1 MLAVAAMTLTS
12 MHVTADLHS
21 PRQTRATWLLAT
33 ITAGLVIV
41 WLGIILVD
49 DRLRFVVVAPRAK
62 TGFEVS
68 LALGQLFGA
77 LALTLF
83 PDEPARRR
91 LRWVAAG
98 LLTLGLGTFGYGYL
112 YPLLANSSALN
123 TSMYGSLLVRSL
135 STILLVIGL
144 LPARPP
150 RLGLPLLVA
159 VLGGGAL
166 VGMAVVIGG
175 DHLPRLAE
183 VTDLE
188 AVATDSVGTLQGLTR
203 WHWGLALLPLTCG
216 SAAAVGAARHFP
228 GRAPNGWLV
237 LALVLF
243 AGAQLHT
250 MFWPSAFSSLLTTA
264 SLLRLGF
271 TVAVVVGGIFEL
283 RRLVMERTVL
293 LAEEQERIRRLEEL
307 AALKADFTAIVAHEL
322 ASPLAAVD
330 ALAEVLAIDD
340 LPPTEKDGVVRGIQ
354 AEVRVL
360 HTLVADVEAAAAIE
374 REDFAVQRRPIL
386 VDLLLADAAAYART
400 LPGNH
405 PLTVPEPIGA
415 RVLADPERI
424 GQVLRNLLNN
434 AAKHTPLGT
443 PISVLATRLDGQVRI
458 EVADRG
464 PGIDPADLPRIFE
477 KYGRGRDRSGR
488 QVSGRGL
495 GLYLSRRILQLH
507 GTELKVVSTPG
518 HGACFSFTL
527 EESR

>member
-1 MLAVAAMTLTS
+1 
-12 MHVTADLHS
+12 MHLTADLRP
-21 PRQTRATWLLAT
+21 PRQTRGTWLLAA
-33 ITAGLVIV
+33 ITAGLVIL
-41 WLGIILVD
+41 WLGMILFD
-49 DRLRFVVVAPRAK
+49 DRVHFVVVAPRAK
-62 TGFEVS
+62 TGFEVF

-112 YPLLANSSALN
+112 YPLLATSSDLN

-135 STILLVIGL
+135 STLLLAIGL

-159 VLGGGAL
+159 IMGGGVL

-175 DHLPRLAE
+175 DYLPRL
-183 VTDLE
+183 TQIMSLD
-188 AVATDSVGTLQGLTR
+188 AVATSSFGTLQGLTR
-203 WHWGLALLPLTCG
+203 WHWGLALFPLTCG

-228 GRAPNGWLV
+228 GRAPSGWLV

-271 TVAVVVGGIFEL
+271 AVVVVVGGIFEL
-283 RRLVMERTVL
+283 RRLVMERTAL

-322 ASPLAAVD
+322 SSPLAAID
-330 ALAEVLAIDD
+330 ALAGVLAIDD
-340 LPPTEKDGVVRGIQ
+340 LPSAERGGAVRGIK

-360 HTLVADVEAAAAIE
+360 HTLVADVQATAAIE
-374 REDFAVQRRPIL
+374 REDFSVQHRPVP
-386 VDLLLADAAAYART
+386 VDLLLTDAAAYART
-400 LPGNH
+400 LPDNH
-405 PLTVPEPIGA
+405 PLTVAEPIAA

-434 AAKHTPLGT
+434 AAKHTPPGT
-443 PISVLATRLDGQVRI
+443 PISVLATRLDGRVRI
-458 EVADRG
+458 EVADHG

-488 QVSGRGL
+488 QVAGRGL

-507 GTELKVVSTPG
+507 GTDLQVASTPD

-527 EESR
+527 KESG